1 MLTKLLFRFLDADKR
16 TVLIR
21 KNIIG
26 SIALK
31 TISLFFDFLIV
42 PLSLAFLTDT
52 DYGIWITI
60 NSIVNWFNLFDV
72 GISHGFRNKLAIA
85 FSNNNLEDARKLNS
99 TVYISVSCISMILI
113 LLNIVIVPLIDWKAI
128 LNCTSVLN
136 KDLVFIVQAVFLCF
150 SINLC
155 LKNLIYIFL
164 AEQLPVFRDLYL
176 TSAKVL
182 CTLGL
187 VIIISLTKENLLL
200 YVLVCSIAPLI
211 VIVIFHFLFYS
222 KKYAHMRPSFK
233 MYRSELNKDIF
244 GLGFKFF
251 ILQLGATI
259 LFLTDNLIISHIY
272 SPELVPPYEISRKY
286 FGVIIVIFS
295 IFVTPYWSAITDA
308 FENKEFEWIK
318 TSINSLIRIWIITSL
333 GSFILLLLFYPILG
347 FWVGNNIDVP
357 ISLAIQSVIFVILL
371 KINSVYTYFL
381 NGVGKIN
388 VQILT
393 QIITIII
400 NIPLSIF
407 FAKTLALGL
416 AGVLLATN
424 CSLLMYVIIRKIQ
437 YEKIINNR
445 AYGIWNK

>member
-16 TVLIR
+16 KVLIR

-31 TISLFFDFLIV
+31 TVSLFSDFLIV
-42 PLSLAFLTDT
+42 PLSLAFLTET
-52 DYGIWITI
+52 NYGIWITI
-60 NSIVNWFNLFDV
+60 NSVVNWFNLFDV

-85 FSNNNLEDARKLNS
+85 LSNNNLEEARKLNS
-99 TVYISVSCISMILI
+99 TVYISVSFISIILI
-113 LLNIVIVPLIDWKAI
+113 LLNVIIVPLIDWKLM
-128 LNCTSVLN
+128 LNCTTILN
-136 KDLVFIVQAVFLCF
+136 KELVFIVQAVFLCF

-164 AEQLPVFRDLYL
+164 ADQLPVFRDLYL

-182 CTLGL
+182 STLGL
-187 VIIISLTKENLLL
+187 VIIVSLTKENLLL
-200 YVLVCSIAPLI
+200 YVLVCSIAPLV

-222 KKYAHMRPSFK
+222 KKYAHLRPSFK
-233 MYRSELNKDIF
+233 MYRNKLNKDIF

-251 ILQLGATI
+251 ILQLGAAI

-272 SPELVPPYEISRKY
+272 SPELVPSYEISRKY
-286 FGVIIVIFS
+286 FGVMIVIFS
-295 IFVTPYWSAITDA
+295 VFVTPYWSAITDA

-333 GSFILLLLFYPILG
+333 GSFILLLLFYPILE
-347 FWVGNNIDVP
+347 FWVGDNIDVP
-357 ISLAIQSVIFVILL
+357 ISLAVQSVIFIILL
-371 KINSVYTYFL
+371 NINSVYTYFL
-381 NGVGKIN
+381 NGVSKIN
-388 VQILT
+388 IQILT

-407 FAKTLALGL
+407 FAKTLALGMS
-416 AGVLLATN
+416 GVLLATN